1 MVPCHTRTL
10 TGVHSDMENQLV
22 YEIGKWDNC
31 IDCFGENRERKAVNQ
46 IKESLSYVKI
56 KPETENSDIN

>member
-1 MVPCHTRTL
+1 MKITTDME
-10 TGVHSDMENQLV
+10 TDMENQLL
-22 YEIGKWDNC
+22 YKIGKWDNC
-31 IDCFGENRERKAVNQ
+31 IDYFRENRERKAVNQ